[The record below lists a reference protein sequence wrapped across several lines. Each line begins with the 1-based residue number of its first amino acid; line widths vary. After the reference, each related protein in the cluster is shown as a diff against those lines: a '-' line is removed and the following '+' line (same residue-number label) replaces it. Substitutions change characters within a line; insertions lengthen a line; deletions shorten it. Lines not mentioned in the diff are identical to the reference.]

1 MKIRIGCCPVLNV
14 SVCSWCGQ
22 MFERSRCR
30 GLRVLLLSGKLDLRH
45 RRDAWN
51 LWTLPPHCCDLQHR
65 GGINSLSVH
74 HTIHLSTCL
83 SVCLTCVC
91 VFLSRV
97 KPSWR
102 KVCTAS
108 LRESHPRFS
117 RLSAAATSSRGWSL
131 RFVNSRL
138 SITPRCSS
146 LIVTHWVCVFCLVK
160 GARRVLHQP
169 RHLYCG
175 SNQPWCH
182 RRGGAGADSLPQQV
196 RTHTPVSH
204 TAVIIIWEH
213 KETTALVEALWG
225 CTLTYTANTSML
237 IVKCY

>member
-97 KPSWR
+97 KPLWR

-138 SITPRCSS
+138 SITPRAPLWSPLTKFVFFVLLKVQEECYTS
-146 LIVTHWVCVFCLVK
+146 LDICTVARTNPDAIGEVVQVPTHFPNRS
-160 GARRVLHQP
+160 GHT
-169 RHLYCG
+169 HL
-175 SNQPWCH
+175 S
-182 RRGGAGADSLPQQV
+182 
-196 RTHTPVSH
+196 HTPQS
-204 TAVIIIWEH
+204 
-213 KETTALVEALWG
+213 
-225 CTLTYTANTSML
+225 
-237 IVKCY
+237 

>member
-1 MKIRIGCCPVLNV
+1 MFVCLQLMWPDVWTKPLPWAAGSSPVWKTRPATPTGCMKSVNSSSTLLRPSTQRWVWQSVRPSLHPPV
-14 SVCSWCGQ
+14 
-22 MFERSRCR
+22 
-30 GLRVLLLSGKLDLRH
+30 H
-45 RRDAWN
+45 
-51 LWTLPPHCCDLQHR
+51 
-65 GGINSLSVH
+65 
-74 HTIHLSTCL
+74 L
-83 SVCLTCVC
+83 SVCLTWVC

-97 KPSWR
+97 KPLWR

-169 RHLYCG
+169 RHLHCG

-182 RRGGAGADSLPQQV
+182 RRGGAGANSLPQQV
-196 RTHTPVSH
+196 RTHTCLTHRSH
-204 TAVIIIWEH
+204 NNMGT
-213 KETTALVEALWG
+213 
-225 CTLTYTANTSML
+225 
-237 IVKCY
+237 